1 MEKGLNKNRLE
12 FRAFHK
18 PTHRLF
24 NVYTFSKDF
33 VFEETID
40 GIGTSE
46 TNPAKFKDCIIEQ
59 CTGLKDNNGR
69 LIFEGDIICTDK
81 TVGVVKLGK
90 YGGNDWEGWH
100 FGYYIDWLRY
110 ADINNRKPTL
120 RKDFWFWV
128 EHREIEIIGNIHQNK
143 ELLK

>member
-1 MEKGLNKNRLE
+1 MNKNRLE

-46 TNPAKFKDCIIEQ
+46 TNPARFEDCIIEQ
-59 CTGLKDNNGR
+59 CTGLKDKNGK
-69 LIFEGDIICTDK
+69 LIFEGDIVHYVKHTNFGLGGDRIAQVSWDYAMAMFYIK
-81 TVGVVKLGK
+81 TT
-90 YGGNDWEGWH
+90 YGDCYNLDE
-100 FGYYIDWLRY
+100 FDL
-110 ADINNRKPTL
+110 D
-120 RKDFWFWV
+120 
-128 EHREIEIIGNIHQNK
+128 IIGNIHENG
-143 ELLK
+143 EILE